1 MYDIILFTAAVGSKM
16 YIRPYG
22 AYKCAHELRRAGYR
36 VLVVNQFHQF
46 NIDEIKQVLDRAVD
60 TNTLFVGVSNTFLIA
75 EDNLSNRQSTN
86 LICPQGSEFQQEF
99 VEYIKQINSKCKIVV
114 GGANTTYNF
123 NNPLVDYAVIGYGDL
138 SIVNLAN
145 HLKHNEPLRKSRR
158 SVYGTTIIDDPV
170 AEGFDFKHSTMS
182 WVADDVVLPN
192 EVLPLEIARGCVFS
206 CKFCNY
212 ILNGKKNHDY
222 IKQYDIIRSE
232 LEYNYKTYGITTYT
246 ILDDTFNDS
255 EVKLDRMLEV
265 VKSLS
270 FKPRFWCYTRLD
282 LLSKHPHTI
291 QKMIDIGVC
300 AMYFGIETFN
310 KKTGTIIG
318 KGYSPA
324 EQIKTINYIKD
335 TYKSDISLFGSFI
348 IGLPEEKPT
357 SIVKSFNSIASGEI
371 KLDSWAFKP
380 LTIFKKN
387 NFNWDSAFGVDLTK
401 YGYEELPGNDA
412 TVSTVHWKNKYF
424 TSETARELGE
434 KFQAQNARRKIGG
447 QYIFEYMNL
456 GFKFEELNDKTIDN
470 VVRQTIN
477 DRYEQFIKQYKDKL
491 TRHLNDTSKI

>member
-1 MYDIILFTAAVGSKM
+1 MYDIILFTATAGPRLNIK
-16 YIRPYG
+16 PYG
-22 AYKCAHELRRAGYR
+22 AYKCAHELRRAGYS
-36 VLVVNQFHQF
+36 VLVVNHFHQF
-46 NIDEIKQVLDRAVD
+46 NLDEIKQVLDRTVGA
-60 TNTLFVGVSNTFLIA
+60 NTLFVGISNTFLIA
-75 EDNLSNRQSTN
+75 EDNLSNRQLTN
-86 LICPQGSEFQQEF
+86 LICPQGAEFQQEF
-99 VEYIKQINSKCKIVV
+99 VNYIKQLNTDCKIVV

-123 NNPLVDYAVIGYGDL
+123 NNPQVDYAVIGYGDL

-158 SVYGTTIIDDPV
+158 SVYGTTIVDDPV
-170 AEGFDFKHSTMS
+170 AEGFDFMNSTMQ
-182 WVADDVVLPN
+182 WTADDIVVPG

-222 IKQYDIIRSE
+222 IKQYDIIRDE

-291 QKMIDIGVC
+291 QKMMDIGVC

-318 KGYSPA
+318 KGYSPE
-324 EQIKTINYIKD
+324 EQIKTINLIKD
-335 TYKSDISLFGSFI
+335 TYQSDISLFGSFI

-357 SIVKSFNSIASGEI
+357 SIVKSFNRILKQEI
-371 KLDSWAFKP
+371 KLDTWAFKP
-380 LTIFKKN
+380 LNIYKKN
-387 NFNWDSAFGVDLTK
+387 NYNWDSAFGVDLTK
-401 YGYEELPGNDA
+401 YGYEELPADDSSA
-412 TVSTVHWKNKYF
+412 STVKWKNKYF
-424 TSETARELGE
+424 TSDTARELGE
-434 KFQAQNARRKIGG
+434 QFQAQNSNRKIGG

-456 GFKFEELNDKTIDN
+456 GFKFEELNDKSIKELG
-470 VVRQTIN
+470 IN
-477 DRYEQFIKQYKDKL
+477 TFNNKYNEFITKYKQALFK
-491 TRHLNDTSKI
+491 HI

>member
-1 MYDIILFTAAVGSKM
+1 
-16 YIRPYG
+16 
-22 AYKCAHELRRAGYR
+22 
-36 VLVVNQFHQF
+36 
-46 NIDEIKQVLDRAVD
+46 
-60 TNTLFVGVSNTFLIA
+60 
-75 EDNLSNRQSTN
+75 
-86 LICPQGSEFQQEF
+86 
-99 VEYIKQINSKCKIVV
+99 
-114 GGANTTYNF
+114 
-123 NNPLVDYAVIGYGDL
+123 
-138 SIVNLAN
+138 
-145 HLKHNEPLRKSRR
+145 
-158 SVYGTTIIDDPV
+158 
-170 AEGFDFKHSTMS
+170 MS
-182 WVADDVVLPN
+182 N

-291 QKMIDIGVC
+291 QKMIDIGIC

-324 EQIKTINYIKD
+324 EQIKTINLIKD

-348 IGLPEEKPT
+348 IGLPEEKPV
-357 SIVKSFNSIASGEI
+357 SVVKSFNRIVNGEI
-371 KLDSWAFKP
+371 KLDTWAFKP
-380 LTIFKKN
+380 LNIYKKN
-387 NFNWDSAFGVDLTK
+387 NYNWDSAFGVDLTK
-401 YGYEELPGNDA
+401 YGYQELPGDEEA
-412 TVSTVHWKNKYF
+412 STVNWSNPYL
-424 TSETARELGE
+424 TNTEARELAE
-434 KFQAQNARRKIGG
+434 QFAERQKTARKIGG

-456 GFKFEELNDKTIDN
+456 GFTFEELNDKTINDIGM
-470 VVRQTIN
+470 QTVN
-477 DRYEQFIKQYKDKL
+477 NRYEQFIIKYKDKL
-491 TRHLNDTSKI
+491 TRHLNDNKQI